1 MADEHLPWI
10 EPLRSPWREQLI
22 EALAHVQQ
30 DLLLVGPYIKADVV
44 AMLREVLAERLTSQ
58 PLAVRVI
65 TRILPDDFL
74 SGASDIAALQNLLTW
89 PTDLPGSSVELRA
102 ISNLHAKVWVFD
114 SALALVGSGNAT
126 FSGLE
131 SNLEYGLAIA
141 DPSLVERILQ
151 DWQVWWEQ
159 AAPISAGELEQ
170 MRLWLAALVDDPDV
184 LRANRMALEK
194 RQAAE
199 RRIGV
204 APRIGNRVVVA
215 RAARAKSQVSEPRR
229 PYTRTAHANS
239 SEPASETQQVVSHEL
254 PAALSLSAA
263 HLWQAL
269 RWTTPWLDG
278 TSQPTGASGA
288 FLKLATRLSAHGQG
302 TLQCTWA
309 DGKCYSQASIQV
321 DAREALP
328 SWTVTLGIAAVQQ
341 LAALLQQVCD
351 QSSMAARSLSED
363 EVSMWWQPSP
373 PRLCISPAPEGNFPL
388 ALPCMLAAM
397 PGNVAAPHPPVSQIV
412 VEQAALL
419 SGVSSLKQQW
429 EMSHPGASA
438 LETIE
443 LSFDTPGVTSILLL
457 SVGPID
463 APLFVLLEATDCILG
478 GPEIKLRLDFL
489 SFQHVVMNT
498 SEEVR
503 RWRLRIGGDA
513 TAVQFIPEFESEIA
527 QVESGDWIHE
537 LRNVAE
543 G

>member
-1 MADEHLPWI
+1 VEDKHLHRI

-22 EALAHVQQ
+22 EALAHVQHH
-30 DLLLVGPYIKADVV
+30 LLLIGPYIKADIV
-44 AMLREVLAERLTSQ
+44 AMLREVLAERPTPQ
-58 PLAVRVI
+58 PLVVRVI

-74 SGASDIAALQNLLTW
+74 SGASDIAALQHLLAW
-89 PTDLPGSSVELRA
+89 PAELPGSSVELRA

-114 SALALVGSGNAT
+114 STLALVGSGNAT

-151 DWQVWWEQ
+151 DWQAWWEQ
-159 AAPISAGELEQ
+159 AASISAGELEQ
-170 MRLWLAALVDDPDV
+170 MSLWLDALADDSDV
-184 LRANRMALEK
+184 LRANRVAMEK

-199 RRIGV
+199 RRIGT

-215 RAARAKSQVSEPRR
+215 RAARTKSPVSEPSR
-229 PYTRTAHANS
+229 PYTSTAHANS
-239 SEPASETQQVVSHEL
+239 SQPAPETQQVASHEL
-254 PAALSLSAA
+254 PAALSISAA
-263 HLWQAL
+263 RLWQAL
-269 RWTTPWLDG
+269 RWTTPWLNG
-278 TSQPTGASGA
+278 MPHSTGASGA

-309 DGKCYSQASIQV
+309 DGKRYSQASIPV
-321 DAREALP
+321 NPREALP
-328 SWTVTLGIAAVQQ
+328 SWTVTLGIGAVQQ
-341 LAALLQQVCD
+341 LAAFLQQVHD
-351 QSSMAARSLSED
+351 QSSIADRSLSED

-373 PRLCISPAPEGNFPL
+373 PRLCISPTPQGIFPL
-388 ALPCMLAAM
+388 ALPCMQAAM

-412 VEQAALL
+412 VKQAALL
-419 SGVSSLKQQW
+419 AGVASLKQQW
-429 EMSHPGASA
+429 EISYPSASA

-443 LSFDTPGVTSILLL
+443 LSFDSPGVISTLQL

-463 APLFVLLEATDCILG
+463 APLLVLLEARDCILD
-478 GPEIKLRLDFL
+478 GPEIRLRLDFS

-498 SEEVR
+498 PEEVR
-503 RWRLRIGGDA
+503 HWRLRVGRDA
-513 TAVQFIPEFESEIA
+513 NAVQFVPEFESEIA
-527 QVESGDWIHE
+527 QVESGDWMHE